1 MQEDVEKVN
10 FRDFPKRF
18 LLLNLFNN
26 VLIG

>member
-18 LLLNLFNN
+18 LLLSLFNN
-26 VLIG
+26 VLSG

>member
-18 LLLNLFNN
+18 LLLNLFTN